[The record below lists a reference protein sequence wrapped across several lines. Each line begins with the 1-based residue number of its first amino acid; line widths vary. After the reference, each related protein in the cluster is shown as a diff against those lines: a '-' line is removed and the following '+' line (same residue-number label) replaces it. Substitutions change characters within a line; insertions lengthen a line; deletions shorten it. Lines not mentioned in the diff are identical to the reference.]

1 VAIRACKERG
11 KSGDPCGAPP
21 LQDRDFCLFHDPEHA
36 DAVAEARK
44 VGGGRRRRE
53 ATVAVAYDFAGLD
66 TVPGIR
72 RLLDVAALDTLAA
85 DNTPNRARTLAY
97 IAQIAMRLLEVG
109 DLEER
114 LQQVEQA
121 LGPRLVRERKRR

>member
-1 VAIRACKERG
+1 MVITTPGHGTPPPHHIVRAM
-11 KSGDPCGAPP
+11 PP
-21 LQDRDFCLFHDPEHA
+21 LEQPHRSWHYEPI
-36 DAVAEARK
+36 VNRAR
-44 VGGGRRRRE
+44 GAICAR
-53 ATVAVAYDFAGLD
+53 
-66 TVPGIR
+66 P
-72 RLLDVAALDTLAA
+72 A